1 MCANTAALTFSSTWF
16 LSRRRSSSCSRDV
29 CVFKTGEDGG
39 GASCSSSSSFF
50 PDEFAAAYEY
60 AAYVAYDT
68 ATTESDPNATKEDV
82 ETELQVFFTRL

>member
-16 LSRRRSSSCSRDV
+16 LSRRRSSSFSRDV

-39 GASCSSSSSFF
+39 GASCSSSSSF

-68 ATTESDPNATKEDV
+68 ATTESDPQAKNDEDPCAV
-82 ETELQVFFTRL
+82 LRELMER